1 MTRKEKFANKMKE
14 IMNSPDFDEVYK
26 ALAEDKMV
34 ALKYDFSNKHLE
46 VISMKEE
53 RGWKVGQE

>member
-34 ALKYDFSNKHLE
+34 ALKYDFSKKHLE
-46 VISMKEE
+46 VIAMKEE
-53 RGWKVGQE
+53 RGWQVG